1 MVETRTIVYD
11 EQLQIEAYQFVGIMQ
26 KFPNHFHDCYVVGFV
41 EKGNRHLSC
50 RGDEYDMEPGDM
62 LLLNPRDN
70 HTCESRDGQP
80 LDYRCL
86 NIDADVMVRAVKEVI

>member
-41 EKGNRHLSC
+41 ENGQSPFVLSW
-50 RGDEYDMEPGDM
+50 G
-62 LLLNPRDN
+62 
-70 HTCESRDGQP
+70 
-80 LDYRCL
+80 
-86 NIDADVMVRAVKEVI
+86 

>member
-41 EKGNRHLSC
+41 ERAIAI
-50 RGDEYDMEPGDM
+50 
-62 LLLNPRDN
+62 
-70 HTCESRDGQP
+70 
-80 LDYRCL
+80 CL
-86 NIDADVMVRAVKEVI
+86 VVGMNMIWSQGICCY

>member
-41 EKGNRHLSC
+41 EKGNRHLMNMIWSQGIC
-50 RGDEYDMEPGDM
+50 CY
-62 LLLNPRDN
+62 
-70 HTCESRDGQP
+70 
-80 LDYRCL
+80 
-86 NIDADVMVRAVKEVI
+86 